1 MNAQGLSAPPYFAAF
16 IVTLA
21 TTYIADRT
29 QQRGFTVIILSII
42 AGVGYI
48 MLGTAPSN
56 SVRYAGAF
64 LAAAGVFPT
73 IANVLPWV
81 LNNQGSDERRGA
93 GVVMLNLVGQ
103 CGPLL
108 GTRVYPSTDKP
119 DYVKGHS
126 ICAAFM
132 FFVTLLALFLRFW
145 LVRENKKL
153 DEKYG
158 NAQDAVTQDD
168 IVQEEA
174 VENYGRNFRYVL

>member
-1 MNAQGLSAPPYFAAF
+1 M
-16 IVTLA
+16 
-21 TTYIADRT
+21 
-29 QQRGFTVIILSII
+29 ILSII

-48 MLGTAPSN
+48 MLGTASAN

-64 LAAAGVFPT
+64 LAAAGIFPT

-81 LNNQGSDERRGA
+81 VNNQGSDERRGA
-93 GVVMLNLVGQ
+93 GVVMLNIVGQ

-108 GTRVYPSTDKP
+108 GTRVYPGSDKP

-132 FFVTLLALFLRFW
+132 FLTTLLALFLRFL

-153 DEKYG
+153 DREAQ
-158 NAQDAVTQDD
+158 NAAADGQDEDGQD
-168 IVQEEA
+168 EA